1 MEYEIFL
8 TYATVLLPVIFGFLI
23 LKTENKILRNILS
36 FIFCLLIILDSWIL
50 FFLEN
55 IFVFVNHICYY
66 VSAIDIILLLIS
78 IGISVKKKKIF
89 IFALSFLQISFLYY
103 FLILKKHT
111 CGDPLFLCADHFSK
125 FMILAVSSCVSIF
138 VFLWLLYSKNDTKL
152 KSRYAGYFLFFLS
165 LTNLFFLTNNIYFL
179 PICVNIIALLL
190 YRLIVRLKSEG
201 AGDVAESAMSSLLF
215 VSFLFSISVFFLYA
229 YNGGES
235 GMSISSLIKRGSL
248 KSAQKVS
255 IAIILIY
262 FGSFILSG
270 LHPFTHWI
278 KKVVN
283 LDHFLSA
290 IFNLCLLTT
299 GIYLVMRFSPSFIM
313 LSYSGHTTG
322 KIVGYAISFF
332 GAFSFFAS
340 SAELFLKD
348 KIEEAKYLPIPL
360 IASIITICCGG
371 ANSESSVSALFLF
384 FFAYGILFLLY
395 LSKIRATDPILSW
408 SFKLLLLISF
418 IPPFGI
424 FFAVWLFFE
433 SLLCISFYY
442 ISSTF
447 ISFTL
452 NLTSIFVFLFLA
464 FGFILL
470 IISMCRFLS
479 ILKFSQFKLRHSAFS
494 GVASAVVSLSAL
506 YLFSCLNLSIIYQ
519 FVKIAVRGVIPVDS
533 KLPYIYSS
541 LTETGI
547 LNQMLVD
554 GSNIFLGAFP
564 SLQIFFIAFTIFY
577 FLYFIFKRK
586 ELPTFNME
594 NARITLRLWNL
605 IKLRILKF
613 LSKSEVIYFFN
624 IFGFILLSFIFGISA
639 GITFR

>member
-8 TYATVLLPVIFGFLI
+8 TYATVLLPLIFGFLI
-23 LKTENKILRNILS
+23 LKTENKILRNIFS

-66 VSAIDIILLLIS
+66 ISVLDVLLLLIAIWIS
-78 IGISVKKKKIF
+78 IKKKNLF
-89 IFALSFLQISFLYY
+89 IFALSFLQIFLLYY
-103 FLILKKHT
+103 FLVVKKHN
-111 CGDPLFLCADHFSK
+111 CGDPFFFCADHFSK

-190 YRLIVRLKSEG
+190 YRFIVRLKSEV
-201 AGDVAESAMSSLLF
+201 AEDVAESAISSLLS
-215 VSFLFSISVFFLYA
+215 VSLLFSFAVFFLYI

-235 GMSISSLIKRGSL
+235 GMSISSLLKRGSL

-262 FGSFILSG
+262 LGSFIFSG
-270 LHPFTHWI
+270 LSPFTNWV
-278 KKVVN
+278 KKVVKC
-283 LDHFLSA
+283 DHFLSA
-290 IFNLCLLTT
+290 ILNLCLLTT
-299 GIYLVMRFSPSFIM
+299 GIYLFMRFSPSFIL
-313 LSYSGHTTG
+313 LSYSGHATG
-322 KIVGYAISFF
+322 KIIGYSISFF

-340 SAELFLKD
+340 SVELFFKNE
-348 KIEEAKYLPIPL
+348 IEEAKYLPLPL
-360 IASIITICCGG
+360 VTSIIVICCGG

-384 FFAYGILFLLY
+384 FFVYGILFLLY
-395 LSKIRATDPILSW
+395 LSKIRETDPILSW
-408 SFKLLLLISF
+408 AFKLLLLISF

-424 FFAVWLFFE
+424 FFAIWLFFE
-433 SLLCISFYY
+433 SLLCISFSY

-447 ISFTL
+447 IAFCL
-452 NLTSIFVFLFLA
+452 NLSSLFIFLVLILGFVFL
-464 FGFILL
+464 
-470 IISMCRFLS
+470 IISIFRFLS
-479 ILKFSQFKLRHSAFS
+479 VLKFSQFKLRHSAFS
-494 GVASAVVSLSAL
+494 GIASAVVSLSAL

-547 LNQMLVD
+547 LNQMLID
-554 GSNIFLGAFP
+554 GSNRFLGSFP
-564 SLQIFFIAFTIFY
+564 SLQIFFIALGIFY
-577 FLYFIFKRK
+577 FLFLIFKRK
-586 ELPTFNME
+586 ELPTFKKE
-594 NARITLRLWNL
+594 NARIILKLWNL
-605 IKLRILKF
+605 MKLKIFKF
-613 LSKSEVIYFFN
+613 WSKSEIFYFLN
-624 IFGFILLSFIFGISA
+624 IFEFILLSFIIGISF